1 MVADAPGA
9 SSPCV
14 GEIENGDDAPRKP
27 SGPLNVYQVIGAPPG
42 LDTVTVADGLVR
54 PRSTL
59 PADSCNDPGVVVVV
73 VGLVVAGTVVVVG
86 GGGGSAGGAVVV
98 VVVVVG
104 AIGLALSV
112 GVVDVV
118 TGSVVVV
125 VDVVDVVLV
134 EVLVE
139 VEVLGAAVVLGTTGG
154 AAATVVAGAG
164 EVGFGD
170 VVVVDVDPMG
180 AVATCSVD
188 PSART

>member
-73 VGLVVAGTVVVVG
+73 VGLVVAGTVVG
-86 GGGGSAGGAVVV
+86 GGGGGAGGAVVV

-139 VEVLGAAVVLGTTGG
+139 VLVLGAAVVLGATGG